1 MALYL
6 NLKDMYLENR
16 PFAYRFAQ
24 GVKYSVVFCIVFL
37 CITSPLGAQ
46 NTKAK
51 KHLQTAN
58 VQFQAAEFSKASISV
73 KKALHADP
81 TFADAYSLQASIY
94 EALHDTLNASK
105 SYRNCLRVAP
115 EYQPMY
121 FYYGEYLYRNK
132 HFKEALYTV
141 QYFDSIPH
149 LKSFIPSKHKASTRL
164 VDKAHRLSASIEI
177 AMEDVNISENLQIQN
192 MGSRINTAQNEYWPG
207 MPFSGD
213 RFVFTRMVDGQEDF
227 YISERV
233 GGVWGKAF
241 AASGTINTAENE
253 GTLSVKADGSAL
265 YYSRCNQPGGLGSCD
280 LYVSYLD
287 GSAWQKGDNLG
298 APVNGSSWDCQP
310 AISGDGH
317 TLVFASARKG
327 GFGGKDLWM
336 SKLTNGA
343 WSNPENLGSTIN
355 TKDDDD
361 APFLHY
367 DGRTLYFSSLG
378 HTGFG
383 GADLHMSRLGM
394 DNQWSIPENLGSVL
408 NTTAEEFGLYIDAVG
423 KTGYFASDRLGG
435 NGGLDIYRFLVP
447 EKFKPKAVTYVSGL
461 LLNAK
466 TKKTIIALVR
476 LIDLS
481 TGKVVFE
488 DSVQDFFIPLFP
500 NVNYALHAS
509 AMGFLTQ
516 SFNFQ
521 PIESSVE
528 NPFKV
533 VAKLSPIEP
542 KQLVTLNNI
551 FFDTDKFDIKSESF
565 IELKMVETL
574 MRANPLMAIEVLG
587 HTDNQGSAEYNM
599 RLSGLRASAVIHY
612 LKTQGIDQKRLT
624 SKGYGDTQP
633 VVSNDSDLGRSQNR
647 RIEMRVVKIQ

>member
-6 NLKDMYLENR
+6 TQKSMYFKNR
-16 PFAYRFAQ
+16 LFNNRFVQ
-24 GVKYSVVFCIVFL
+24 GLKYSVWVYILFLLIV
-37 CITSPLGAQ
+37 SPLDAQ

-58 VQFQAAEFSKASISV
+58 VQFQAAEFSKAVISV
-73 KKALHADP
+73 KKALQADP

-94 EALHDTLNASK
+94 EALHDTFNASK
-105 SYRNCLRVAP
+105 SYKNCLRVAP

-132 HFKEALYTV
+132 HFKEALYIL
-141 QYFDSIPH
+141 QSFDSVPH
-149 LKSFIPSKHKASTRL
+149 LKSFIASKHKASLRL
-164 VDKAHRLSASIEI
+164 VDKAHRLLASIVL
-177 AMEDVNISENLQIQN
+177 AMEDVSISENLQIQN
-192 MGSRINTAQNEYWPG
+192 MGSSINTNQNEYWPG

-213 RFVFTRMVDGQEDF
+213 RFVFTRLVDGQEDF

-233 GGVWGKAF
+233 NGDWSKAF

-287 GSAWQKGDNLG
+287 GSGWKKGNNLG
-298 APVNGSSWDCQP
+298 TPVNGSSWDCQP

-317 TLVFASARKG
+317 TLIFASARKG

-336 SKLTNGA
+336 SKLTNGT

-378 HTGFG
+378 HPGFG
-383 GADLHMSRLGM
+383 GADLQMSRLGM
-394 DNQWSIPENLGSVL
+394 DNKWSIPENLGSVI

-435 NGGLDIYRFLVP
+435 KGGLDIYRFLVP
-447 EKFKPKAVTYVSGL
+447 DKFKPKPVTYVSGL

-466 TKKTIIALVR
+466 TQEPIIALVR
-476 LIDLS
+476 LIDLK
-481 TGKVVFE
+481 TGEVVFK

-500 NVNYALHAS
+500 NVNYALYAS
-509 AMGFLTQ
+509 AVGFLTQ
-516 SFNFQ
+516 SLNFQ
-521 PIESSVE
+521 PIESSLE
-528 NPFKV
+528 KPFKV
-533 VAKLSPIEP
+533 LAKLSPIEP
-542 KQLVTLNNI
+542 KQVVTLNNI

-574 MRANPLMAIEVLG
+574 MRDNPMMVIEVLG

-599 RLSGLRASAVIHY
+599 HLSGLRASAVIQY
-612 LKTQGIDQKRLT
+612 LNVQGIDQKRLT
-624 SKGYGDTQP
+624 SKGYGATQP
-633 VVSNDSDLGRSQNR
+633 VASNDSVLGRGQNR